1 MFKKDKIIGQFY
13 KNSKIK
19 SGELT
24 LLELNFIEIDYKKHF
39 KNIKEFEKILLK
51 TEFNELLGIIE

>member
-1 MFKKDKIIGQFY
+1 
-13 KNSKIK
+13 
-19 SGELT
+19 

-39 KNIKEFEKILLK
+39 KNSKEFEKILLE

>member
-39 KNIKEFEKILLK
+39 KNIK
-51 TEFNELLGIIE
+51 GI

>member
-1 MFKKDKIIGQFY
+1 
-13 KNSKIK
+13 
-19 SGELT
+19 